1 MSIDLLLPLVA
12 VFALGAMSPGPSLA
26 VVLRNSLI
34 GGRRHGVMTGLGHA
48 LGFGIY
54 AFMAAVGIAAAVS
67 ASSEVSNVIR
77 WGGIALLIYLAYMFG
92 RSAFAGHPESDNRDE
107 HGASDRAGFIQGFS
121 IALLNPKIL
130 AWLLAIYSPVIGTDQ
145 DVLVLLGV
153 ALMAMCID
161 GGWYVS
167 VALFMTAGGRGEK
180 LRAASGKLDGAMA
193 TLMLVFAGLLV
204 FDLV

>member
-1 MSIDLLLPLVA
+1 MSIDLLLPLIV

-34 GGRRHGVMTGLGHA
+34 GGRRHGVMTGVGHA
-48 LGFGIY
+48 IGFGIY
-54 AFMAAVGIAAAVS
+54 AFMAAVGIAAAISTNSAVS
-67 ASSEVSNVIR
+67 DVIQ
-77 WGGIALLIYLAYMFG
+77 WGGIALLVYLAYMFA
-92 RSAFAGHPESDNRDE
+92 RSALSGHPESGNGNA
-107 HGASDRAGFIQGFS
+107 HSNSGRAGFIQGFS
-121 IALLNPKIL
+121 IAILNPKIL

-161 GGWYVS
+161 GGWYVT

-193 TLMLVFAGLLV
+193 TLMLVFAGLLM

>member
-1 MSIDLLLPLVA
+1 
-12 VFALGAMSPGPSLA
+12 
-26 VVLRNSLI
+26 
-34 GGRRHGVMTGLGHA
+34 MTGLGHA

-54 AFMAAVGIAAAVS
+54 AFMAAVGIAAAIS
-67 ASSEVSNVIR
+67 ASSDVSNVIR
-77 WGGIALLIYLAYMFG
+77 LGGIALLIYLAYMFT
-92 RSAFAGHPESDNRDE
+92 RSAFAGHPESDYRDE
-107 HGASDRAGFIQGFS
+107 HGASGRAGFIQGFS

-180 LRAASGKLDGAMA
+180 LRAAPGKLDGAMA